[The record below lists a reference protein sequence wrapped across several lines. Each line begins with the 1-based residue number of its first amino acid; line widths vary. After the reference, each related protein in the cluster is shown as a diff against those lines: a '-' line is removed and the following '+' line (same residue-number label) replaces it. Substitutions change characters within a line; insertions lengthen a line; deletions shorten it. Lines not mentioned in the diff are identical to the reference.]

1 MDLIEYREKR
11 RSDNIVVKEAK
22 FESVITD
29 EVNTLEDI
37 YNKFKNYRFWEYLD
51 NFREEFNC
59 QLSSDIKYYLR
70 ISYQHKGLYFRRF
83 LIASLSIP
91 NKDDTDFL
99 SIPFYDE
106 KINNILKNEL
116 YDTVKVEAEMEI
128 KFLLFCSLTALNE
141 YEAEQIED
149 LYDEGDD
156 NEYEA
161 EQIEDLYDEE
171 DDDEGYQ
178 DNQLSSLTIETPFI
192 SDGCSVCLTVKPN
205 ILFIPCLHLATCEK
219 CEENGK
225 LIKCSV
231 CRETIERKI
240 KI

>member
-1 MDLIEYREKR
+1 MDLIDYREKR
-11 RSDNIVVKEAK
+11 RSDNIVEKEAK

-37 YNKFKNYRFWEYLD
+37 YSKFKNYRFWEYLD

-59 QLSSDIKYYLR
+59 QLSSDIKYYLT
-70 ISYQHKGLYFRRF
+70 ISYQRKGLYFGRF

-91 NKDDTDFL
+91 NRDETEFL

-106 KINNILKNEL
+106 RINNILKNEL
-116 YDTVKVEAEMEI
+116 YDTVKVVAEMEI
-128 KFLLFCSLTALNE
+128 KFLLFCSLNALNE

-156 NEYEA
+156 ELTPA
-161 EQIEDLYDEE
+161 IIESCFIYD
-171 DDDEGYQ
+171 
-178 DNQLSSLTIETPFI
+178 NCTICLSTT
-192 SDGCSVCLTVKPN
+192 PN
-205 ILFIPCLHLATCEK
+205 ILLIPCLHLATCEK

-231 CRETIERKI
+231 CCETIERKI

>member
-1 MDLIEYREKR
+1 MDLIDYIEKR
-11 RSDNIVVKEAK
+11 RSDNIVEKKAS
-22 FESVITD
+22 FECVITN
-29 EVNTLEDI
+29 EVNSLEDI

-59 QLSSDIKYYLR
+59 QLSSDIKYYLS
-70 ISYQHKGLYFRRF
+70 ISYQRKGLYFGRF

-91 NKDDTDFL
+91 NRDETEFI

-116 YDTVKVEAEMEI
+116 YDKVRVMAEMEI
-128 KFLLFCSLTALNE
+128 KFLLFCSLNALNE

-156 NEYEA
+156 SKDNELTPA
-161 EQIEDLYDEE
+161 IIESCFIYD
-171 DDDEGYQ
+171 
-178 DNQLSSLTIETPFI
+178 NCTICLSTS
-192 SDGCSVCLTVKPN
+192 PN
-205 ILFIPCLHLATCEK
+205 IIFFPCLHLATCEK

-231 CRETIERKI
+231 CRKIIERKI